1 MNDAEL
7 LRQIRTAWEAAD
19 PAPSGLADRVLFALQ
34 LENLEYELMR
44 LQHTE
49 ELVGARSGS
58 DVETVTFGCDHLT
71 VMLMLPRAGDPQLR
85 LDGWLAP
92 GAALRVELRSGTTP
106 RETVASAD
114 GRFAFSDV
122 PAGLVQ
128 LVIHPTDGATVAL
141 ARPVVTP
148 AIQL

>member
-1 MNDAEL
+1 MNDADL
-7 LRQIRTAWEAAD
+7 LGHIRTAWEAAD
-19 PAPSGLADRVLFALQ
+19 PAPPGLADRILFALQ

-44 LQHTE
+44 LQDTE

-58 DVETVTFGCDHLT
+58 GVETVTFTGDHLT
-71 VMLMLPRAGDPQLR
+71 VMLMLPRAGDPERR

-92 GAALRVELRSGTTP
+92 GAALRVELRAGGT
-106 RETVASAD
+106 RRDTVASPD

-122 PAGLVQ
+122 PAGLLQ
-128 LVIHPTDGATVAL
+128 LVVHPTDGATVAL

>member
-1 MNDAEL
+1 ML
-7 LRQIRTAWEAAD
+7 L
-19 PAPSGLADRVLFALQ
+19 
-34 LENLEYELMR
+34 
-44 LQHTE
+44 
-49 ELVGARSGS
+49 
-58 DVETVTFGCDHLT
+58 
-71 VMLMLPRAGDPQLR
+71 LPRSGDPQRR

-92 GAALRVELRSGTTP
+92 GAALRVELRTGTT
-106 RETVASAD
+106 RRDTVASAD